1 MRVFISYAQEDR
13 PQAEHLKQRLLD
25 LGHAPW
31 SDSGLH
37 GGQAWWDE
45 ILNRI
50 RESDAL
56 LLLISPAFLASQACL
71 LERQY
76 ATLLGKHL
84 VPVMVA
90 PVPHHVLPSEL
101 APLQIVDYVQASEA
115 SAYAF
120 ARAAATIQPA
130 QQLPHPLPP
139 PPPVPLSYLNGLRDR
154 IARPTLTMDDQLSIV
169 EQLGRGTQA
178 EDSEERRAAR
188 ELLEMFCRRT
198 DLYESA
204 SRRAHEHLVRGPI
217 PQPPPQQ
224 LAMAGPP
231 VARPATGTSTTVKV
245 LAWIGAAF
253 IALIVLIWLM
263 MPTEPVCYFDTA
275 VGAYVCS

>member
-25 LGHAPW
+25 LGHTPW

-45 ILNRI
+45 ILHRI
-50 RESDAL
+50 RECDAL
-56 LLLISPAFLASQACL
+56 LLLISPSFLASQACL

-90 PVPHHVLPSEL
+90 PVPHHILPSEL
-101 APLQIVDYVQASEA
+101 APLQIVNYVQAGEA
-115 SAYAF
+115 AAYAL
-120 ARAAATIQPA
+120 AKAAATIRTA
-130 QQLPHPLPP
+130 RQLPHPLPP
-139 PPPVPLSYLNGLRDR
+139 APPVPLSYLNSLRDR
-154 IARPTLTMDDQLSIV
+154 MSRPALTMDEQLEIV
-169 EQLGRGTQA
+169 EVLSRGTRA

-204 SRRAHEHLVRGPI
+204 SRRAHERLAHGPV
-217 PQPPPQQ
+217 PLLPPPPPQQ
-224 LAMAGPP
+224 AAAHARRGGTPP
-231 VARPATGTSTTVKV
+231 VVKA
-245 LAWIGAAF
+245 LAWIGAIF
-253 IALIVLIWLM
+253 VALVVLIWLLI
-263 MPTEPVCYFDTA
+263 PSEPQCYYDAF
-275 VGAYVCS
+275 GYLQCS